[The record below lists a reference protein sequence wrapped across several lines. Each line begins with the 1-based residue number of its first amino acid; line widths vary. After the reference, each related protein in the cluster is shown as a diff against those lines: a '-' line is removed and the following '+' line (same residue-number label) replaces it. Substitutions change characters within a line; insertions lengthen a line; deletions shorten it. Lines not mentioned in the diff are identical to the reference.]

1 MPIVY
6 YVFLKRGDLMRI
18 FISYFKLLSCIALI
32 FFTACATIPKLEVA
46 YNTTPKSNILEG
58 KEIYFAFIDKRAN
71 KDIIGNGAKRIYK
84 NFSGNINY
92 ILSKGEKDRFLVG
105 IYDIKTFFKKT
116 FTLYLENMGLQLVPE
131 RKEGIPELA
140 INLYDFTLDLPGRS
154 WIARI
159 DYEAEFTQEGNV
171 LTRRFKGQAEK
182 FRITGIKQ
190 AHQVMS
196 ETFNDVVHKL
206 DVKGL
211 FTDISK

>member
-1 MPIVY
+1 
-6 YVFLKRGDLMRI
+6 MRI
-18 FISYFKLLSCIALI
+18 SFSYFKLFSCIALI
-32 FFTACATIPKLEVA
+32 FFITCATIPKLEVT
-46 YNTTPKSNILEG
+46 YNTIPKSNILEG
-58 KEIYFAFIDKRAN
+58 KEIYFRFIDKRAN

-92 ILSKGEKDRFLVG
+92 ILSKGEKERFLVG
-105 IYDIKTFFKKT
+105 IYDIKTLFNKT
-116 FTLYLENMGLQLVPE
+116 FTLYLENMGLQLLPE

-140 INLYDFTLDLPGRS
+140 INLYDFTLDLPGRM

-159 DYEAEFTQEGNV
+159 DYEAEFTQDGNV

-182 FRITGIKQ
+182 VRISGIKQ

>member
-6 YVFLKRGDLMRI
+6 YVFLKRRDLMKI
-18 FISYFKLLSCIALI
+18 YFSYFKLLSCIALI

-92 ILSKGEKDRFLVG
+92 ILSKGEKERFLVG

-182 FRITGIKQ
+182 LRIAGIKQ

>member
-32 FFTACATIPKLEVA
+32 FFTACATIPKLEVT
-46 YNTTPKSNILEG
+46 YNTLPKSNILEG
-58 KEIYFAFIDKRAN
+58 KELYFAFIDKRVN

-92 ILSKGEKDRFLVG
+92 ILSKGEKERFLVG
-105 IYDIKTFFKKT
+105 IYNIDTLFNKT
-116 FTLYLENMGLQLVPE
+116 FTLYLENMGLQLVTE

-140 INLYDFTLDLPGRS
+140 INLYDFTLDLPGRR

-182 FRITGIKQ
+182 FRISGIKQ

-196 ETFNDVVHKL
+196 ETFNDMVHKL
-206 DVKGL
+206 DVKSL
-211 FTDISK
+211 FTDISE

>member
-1 MPIVY
+1 MKIFLS
-6 YVFLKRGDLMRI
+6 YV
-18 FISYFKLLSCIALI
+18 KLLSCLALI
-32 FFTACATIPKLEVA
+32 FFTACATIPKLEVT
-46 YNTTPKSNILEG
+46 YNTMPQSNILEG
-58 KEIYFAFIDKRAN
+58 KEIYFRFTDKRVN
-71 KDIIGNGAKRIYK
+71 KDIIGNKAKGIYK
-84 NFSGNINY
+84 SFSGNINY
-92 ILSKGEKDRFLVG
+92 ILSKGEKGKFLVG
-105 IYDIKTFFKKT
+105 IYDIDTLFKKT
-116 FTLYLENMGLQLVPE
+116 FTLYFENMGLQLLPE

-140 INLYDFTLDLPGRS
+140 INLYDFTLDLSGRR

-182 FRITGIKQ
+182 FRISGLKQ

-196 ETFNDVVHKL
+196 ETFNDMVHKL